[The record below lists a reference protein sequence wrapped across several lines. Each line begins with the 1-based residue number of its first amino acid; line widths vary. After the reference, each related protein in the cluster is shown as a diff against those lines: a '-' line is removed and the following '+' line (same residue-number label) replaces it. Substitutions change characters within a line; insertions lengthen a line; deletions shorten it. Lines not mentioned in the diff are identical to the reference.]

1 MADIPINYYSWS
13 VAGSAICTL
22 SKTLGRDNSSLA
34 MRRKVVRCSALVDS
48 NLPCSCIVCTASS
61 KSFLRDFLS
70 KKTGLQA
77 TFFQTID
84 RGVQEIF
91 GKCGLL
97 VRPDGCTFQAM
108 GKYARDCC
116 SVLLFVASNQV
127 FGIFMEIVFEG
138 TIVVSRI
145 PHVALSYAT
154 ALGIQKNHFVTHRKA
169 DSPTRRRRRRQ
180 GLVLLLCFM
189 QRLVTIRAVFAVV
202 GTAGSKATVVVV
214 VVPVGQRQNHLGR

>member
-48 NLPCSCIVCTASS
+48 NLPCSCMVCTALS

-108 GKYARDCC
+108 GKYALNYCC
-116 SVLLFVASNQV
+116 VLLFVAPYQV
-127 FGIFMEIVFEG
+127 LGIFMEIVFEG
-138 TIVVSRI
+138 TYTTCRFVVRDSVWNSKESLCDTSKSGLADEEKTTKTRI
-145 PHVALSYAT
+145 GLVALFHA
-154 ALGIQKNHFVTHRKA
+154 KA
-169 DSPTRRRRRRQ
+169 GDHQGSLCCRWYCRQQGYCCCRCCSCWPKAESPWK
-180 GLVLLLCFM
+180 M
-189 QRLVTIRAVFAVV
+189 MD
-202 GTAGSKATVVVV
+202 
-214 VVPVGQRQNHLGR
+214 